1 MYYRNYYNIS
11 AKLDGEIGSLTIR
24 TGGRV
29 GGEPDKFGNLFEGAW
44 TIHHLL
50 LVLAGSAKTITVED
64 IGELSIG
71 SEFTLATLDHGDEM
85 HQVKRQ
91 AGTNNGWTLRR
102 LNDEDVLEA
111 ARHHVELGREFH
123 FVSTI
128 PAPKLKLL
136 ADRARRSA
144 DLQAFL
150 AHWLTEELKGEFTY
164 LSGTVYKSD
173 QTAWKVLRGVWTRSI
188 DELGLRRMNDALAA
202 AYLEGAPP
210 TAAALSLGDLAQQNL
225 GLTLDIAAIE
235 QRLGAYELRRAQAPG
250 NATARQTVAEASER
264 WKRSV
269 ERTLLHPSIP
279 RDDAPRLAEA
289 LLQGK
294 HQVAVVL
301 GAAGTGKSAVLHQA
315 VQALEAEHWTV
326 LGFRIDR
333 LRNFTSTGTL
343 GEELELGRS
352 PVAALAAVA
361 GAKPCLLVVD
371 QMDAVSAVSGRNPE
385 GFDTVADIVQEAAA
399 FPQMRV
405 LLACRTFDAD
415 NDDRI
420 RRFLD
425 PDRVTRV
432 EVPLLSGREVDEV
445 VASMGVDPDRLT
457 AQQRGFLATPFNL
470 VLFSAIAGQ
479 PDALSFTSVSGL
491 LSAYWNQ
498 KRQDCENRQHRRV
511 RFAAVI
517 ETLANSMSEC
527 RGLTARLS
535 VLDAADLGGDAEVL
549 ASEHVLV
556 QDGNRYAFFHESF
569 FDYAFGRLWTER
581 GQSLVDFLLAD
592 EQELF
597 RRGQVRQIL
606 LYIRGDEPERFVREA
621 EAVLAHPEVRFHI
634 KAVVLTVVRSLADPS
649 QAEWQMIERLLSDA
663 A

>member
-1 MYYRNYYNIS
+1 MTTRKGSRN
-11 AKLDGEIGSLTIR
+11 
-24 TGGRV
+24 

-50 LVLAGSAKTITVED
+50 QVLAGRADAITVED
-64 IGELSIG
+64 MGELAIG
-71 SEFTLATLDHGDEM
+71 SEFTLATSDHGDEM

-102 LNDEDVLEA
+102 LQDEDVLEA
-111 ARHHVELGREFH
+111 ARHHVEHGRQFH

-144 DLQAFL
+144 DLQSFL
-150 AHWLTEELKGEFTY
+150 ANWLTKELEGEFTY

-173 QTAWKVLRGVWTRSI
+173 ETAWRVLCGVWARSV
-188 DELGLRRMNDALAA
+188 DELALRRMNDALAA

-225 GLTLDIAAIE
+225 GVRLDTAAIE
-235 QRLGAYELRRAQAPG
+235 QRLGAYELRRAQPSG
-250 NATARQTVAEASER
+250 SPTATQALAEASAR
-264 WKRSV
+264 WKRSI

-279 RDDAPRLAEA
+279 RDDSQRLADV
-289 LLQGK
+289 LRGK
-294 HQVAVVL
+294 DHQVAVVL

-326 LGFRIDR
+326 LGFRLDR
-333 LRNFTSTGTL
+333 VRDFTSTTKL
-343 GEELELGRS
+343 GEEIELGRS
-352 PVAALAAVA
+352 PVAALAMVA

-371 QMDAVSAVSGRNPE
+371 QMDAVSAASGRNPE
-385 GFDTVADIVQEAAA
+385 GFDTVADLVQEAAA

-420 RRFLD
+420 RRFLA

-432 EVPLLSGREVDEV
+432 EVPLLSAQQVNDAV
-445 VASMGVDPDRLT
+445 TSMGINADRLT
-457 AQQRGFLATPFNL
+457 DQQRDVLATPFHL

-479 PDALSFTSVSGL
+479 PDALSFISENGL
-491 LSAYWNQ
+491 LGAYWKR
-498 KRQDCENRQHRRV
+498 KRQDCENRQQQRV

-517 ETLANSMSEC
+517 ETLANAMSE
-527 RGLTARLS
+527 RRDLAARLS

-556 QDGNRYAFFHESF
+556 RDGNRYAFFHESF
-569 FDYAFGRLWTER
+569 FDYAFARLWAER
-581 GQSLVDFLLAD
+581 DQSLVEFLLAG

-597 RRGQVRQIL
+597 RRAQVRQIL
-606 LYIRGDEPERFVREA
+606 QYIRGDDPGRFVREA
-621 EAVLAHPEVRFHI
+621 EAVLAHPDIRFHI
-634 KAVVLTVVRSLADPS
+634 KAVVLAVVRSLPDPS
-649 QAEWQMIERLLSDA
+649 QAEWQMMERLLSDA
-663 A
+663 S